1 MDDSVKGMVSF
12 GMGDILVLGFIVEEF
27 IELLVRGNVYVDM
40 ARSSRQGLLEEGIV
54 VFIV

>member
-1 MDDSVKGMVSF
+1 MKGTVSF

-27 IELLVRGNVYVDM
+27 VELLVRDNIYVDM